1 MVSVLPFVPNKC
13 DFHDAVTRVMG
24 EAFDAACREL
34 HDAGMPAVVHEVLAR
49 RIIDAA
55 REGERDPT
63 RLRDV
68 ALAAL
73 ARTKRV

>member
-1 MVSVLPFVPNKC
+1 M
-13 DFHDAVTRVMG
+13 A

-34 HDAGMPAVVHEVLAR
+34 DDAGQPAVVHEVLAR

-55 REGERDPT
+55 RKGERDPT

-73 ARTKRV
+73 ARTKRL